1 MAPRRARAAHAG
13 CPVVVID
20 LVVHDAGSGFHPD
33 ADGGAPHHPP
43 RPTYIVIRYG
53 YVENL

>member
-1 MAPRRARAAHAG
+1 MAAFAG

-20 LVVHDAGSGFHPD
+20 LVVHDAGNRFHPD

-43 RPTYIVIRYG
+43 DQLIS
-53 YVENL
+53 